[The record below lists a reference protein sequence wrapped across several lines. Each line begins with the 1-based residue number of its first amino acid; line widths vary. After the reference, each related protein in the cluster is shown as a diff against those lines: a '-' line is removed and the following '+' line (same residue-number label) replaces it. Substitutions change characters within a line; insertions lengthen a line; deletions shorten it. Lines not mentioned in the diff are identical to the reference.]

1 MSKLIT
7 FVNHWVPGIVC
18 TLLGYFLSQGAFDG
32 VGQTFVRSWAATQEW
47 AVEPI
52 FYPRWFVLSGA
63 TTILIG
69 GVYLFWK
76 QYKRVQKLERH
87 RNNWLTR

>member
-1 MSKLIT
+1 MSKLIK
-7 FVNHWVPGIVC
+7 FFNHWAPGIVY
-18 TLLGYFLSQGAFDG
+18 TLLGYFLSKGVLDG
-32 VGQTFVRSWAATQEW
+32 FGQTFVRSWAATQEW
-47 AVEPI
+47 GVEPI

-76 QYKRVQKLERH
+76 QYKRVQELEKGRS
-87 RNNWLTR
+87 N